1 MRNRSWRSSLITV
14 AVLAL
19 QMSVSVLGTIGMCVD
34 RPHTHGGVPAP
45 DCLMHHSQ
53 PDGTSPETSSH
64 GHHGHHDE
72 SSPPDTPRLQCSC
85 SADLLTLLTSEI
97 AAIPVGISIGL
108 PDVSAPGLHERVRSA
123 PDVRLVPL
131 SPPPKPSLT

>member
-1 MRNRSWRSSLITV
+1 MRTRGRRSHILTV

-19 QMSVSVLGTIGMCVD
+19 QVSVSALGTIGVCVD

-53 PDGTSPETSSH
+53 PDSTAADTSSH
-64 GHHGHHDE
+64 GHHQHDE
-72 SSPPDTPRLQCSC
+72 NSAADTPRLACSC
-85 SADLLTLLTSEI
+85 SSDPLTLMTTEI
-97 AAIPVGISIGL
+97 AVAPLG
-108 PDVSAPGLHERVRSA
+108 VSAVMPDLAVPSAPERTDSA

-131 SPPPKPSLT
+131 SPPPKPSIA

>member
-1 MRNRSWRSSLITV
+1 MRSRSWRSPLITV

-19 QMSVSVLGTIGMCVD
+19 QMSLSVLGTIGMCVD

-72 SSPPDTPRLQCSC
+72 GTPQDTPRLTCSC
-85 SADLLTLLTSEI
+85 SGDLLTLLTTEG
-97 AAIPVGISIGL
+97 AVVPFGISIGPL
-108 PDVSAPGLHERVRSA
+108 DVAAPALHERVQSA

-131 SPPPKPSLT
+131 APPPKPALA

>member
-1 MRNRSWRSSLITV
+1 MRSRGWRSSFITV

-53 PDGTSPETSSH
+53 PDSTSPETSSH

-72 SSPPDTPRLQCSC
+72 SNSPETPRLACSC
-85 SADLLTLLTSEI
+85 SADPLTLLTAET
-97 AAIPVGISIGL
+97 AVIPIGVSVSL
-108 PDVSAPGLHERVRSA
+108 PDVSAPARQERVQSA
-123 PDVRLVPL
+123 SDVRLVPL
-131 SPPPKPSLT
+131 SPPPKPTLA

>member
-1 MRNRSWRSSLITV
+1 MRTRGWHSHILTF

-19 QMSVSVLGTIGMCVD
+19 QVTVSALGTIGMCVD

-53 PDGTSPETSSH
+53 PDGTAPDTSSH
-64 GHHGHHDE
+64 GHHQHDE
-72 SSPPDTPRLQCSC
+72 SSAADTARLACSC
-85 SADLLTLLTSEI
+85 SSDPLTLMTTEI
-97 AAIPVGISIGL
+97 AVVPLG
-108 PDVSAPGLHERVRSA
+108 VSAVMPDLVVPSALERTDST

-131 SPPPKPSLT
+131 SPPPKPSIA

>member
-1 MRNRSWRSSLITV
+1 MRNRGWRSSFITV

-45 DCLMHHSQ
+45 ECAMHHSQ
-53 PDGTSPETSSH
+53 PDGTSPDTSSH

-72 SSPPDTPRLQCSC
+72 GNSQDMPRLTCSC
-85 SADLLTLLTSEI
+85 SGDPLTLLTTEI
-97 AAIPVGISIGL
+97 AVTPLDISIGL
-108 PDVSAPGLHERVRSA
+108 LDVAAPALHERVRSA

-131 SPPPKPSLT
+131 SPPPKPALA

>member
-1 MRNRSWRSSLITV
+1 MRNRGWRSPLITV

-45 DCLMHHSQ
+45 DCVMHHSQ
-53 PDGTSPETSSH
+53 PDSTSPDTSSH

-72 SSPPDTPRLQCSC
+72 SNSPDTPRLVCSC

-97 AAIPVGISIGL
+97 AAIPIDVSLTL
-108 PDVSAPGLHERVRSA
+108 PDSPVPALHERAQSA